1 VFVLVSLAVPITAG
15 GLMSMG
21 RFTSVLLPI
30 FLWLGARTRQP
41 TPLIVAFS
49 LFEGFFA
56 ALFFTDRPIF

>member
-1 VFVLVSLAVPITAG
+1 
-15 GLMSMG
+15 MSIG

-30 FLWLGARTRQP
+30 FLWLGARTRNP
-41 TPLIVAFS
+41 TPLIIAFA